1 MISPKVFAKESGM
14 SYAAVRNLA
23 QKGEIKCLVSPKG
36 YLTIYESELERIKN
50 PEKYV
55 LKEEYERVLKEN
67 EKLKSTLNII
77 AGIVE
82 KGGSH
87 E

>member
-1 MISPKVFAKESGM
+1 MISPKVFARESGM
-14 SYAAVRNLA
+14 SYAKVRNLA
-23 QKGEIKCLVSPKG
+23 QKGEIKCLISPKG

-55 LKEEYERVLKEN
+55 LREEYERVLKEN
-67 EKLKSTLNII
+67 AKLKSTLDII
-77 AGIVE
+77 ASIVA
-82 KGGSH
+82 KGELH